1 MNFIRVL
8 LAGSLLLTVSP
19 VRAVYAPVPEQDQG
33 KSLVLTLKSGLSFD
47 TNLFG
52 ASSNNI
58 ESAVFQFSP
67 KAAYGGSV
75 TDQTFVSASY
85 QLTVDRFDNR
95 PGDKTL
101 DSHEFNA
108 RVAHAFTAKTT
119 LDVLEIFQASR
130 NPESLLSGLPLN
142 SDQSNKRNE
151 ANVTFTTAP
160 TAKTG
165 FTFKGRTV
173 NYDFRSAALGRSLD
187 RTENHYGV
195 AGSYAV
201 LPEVKAVTEFRHQDV
216 FYRKLGETKNKTS
229 DYLMAGLDYAFA
241 KQFTATA
248 RAGAEWRDRAAERS
262 GHSPY
267 AEVSVKYDY
276 TETSFLSGGYMFT
289 LEETSDT
296 ARFTDSKINRAF
308 VTVQHLVTPLIVA
321 SGSLTYEASVL
332 QGRRGQSNIDEAT
345 TRAGTALSY
354 LPTKNWTVAV
364 TYDVD
369 HVSSGDRDREMLR
382 HRFGLSASYA
392 F

>member
-1 MNFIRVL
+1 MIIIRVL
-8 LAGSLLLTVSP
+8 LAGGLVLSVSP
-19 VRAVYAPVPEQDQG
+19 TRAVYAPVPAQDQG
-33 KSLVLTLKSGLSFD
+33 KSLAITLKSGLLFD

-52 ASSNNI
+52 AASNKVESS
-58 ESAVFQFSP
+58 VFQFSP

-85 QLTVDRFDNR
+85 QLTVDHFDNR

-108 RVAHAFTAKTT
+108 RVAHAFTPRTT

-151 ANVTFTTAP
+151 VNVTFATAP
-160 TAKTG
+160 TAKTE

-187 RTENHYGV
+187 RTENNYGL

-201 LPEVKAVTEFRHQDV
+201 LPEIKAVTEFRHQDV
-216 FYRKLGETKNKTS
+216 FYHKLGEIKNKTS
-229 DYLMAGLDYAFA
+229 DYLMAGIDYEFA
-241 KQFTATA
+241 KKFTATA

-262 GHSPY
+262 GNSPY

-276 TETSFLSGGYMFT
+276 SETSFLSGGYMFT

-296 ARFTDSKINRAF
+296 AGFTDSKVNRVF
-308 VTVQHLVTPLIVA
+308 VTVQHHLTPLIVA
-321 SGSLTYEASVL
+321 SGSLTYESAVL
-332 QGRRGQSNIDEAT
+332 QGRRGQVDVDEDT
-345 TRAGTALSY
+345 IRAGTALSY
-354 LPTKNWTVAV
+354 LPTKNWTVSA

-369 HVSSGDRDREMLR
+369 NVSSGDRDREMLR
-382 HRFGLSASYA
+382 HRVGLSASYS